1 LFLCGGQVHAC
12 AAARNLALGHA
23 PNAARLRAA
32 QVRHH
37 VARAAWAFPSDP
49 GASGVAHW
57 AAEALDALP
66 PEDAESTA
74 PRAALLFAEITA
86 CVHAQH
92 EEEKEEGRRRKEE
105 EAMRRAEGE

>member
-23 PNAARLRAA
+23 TNAARLRAA
-32 QVRHH
+32 HVRRH

-57 AAEALDALP
+57 AAEALDVLP
-66 PEDAESTA
+66 PEDAEGAA
-74 PRAALLFAEITA
+74 PRAARLFAETTA
-86 CVHAQH
+86 RAHAQH
-92 EEEKEEGRRRKEE
+92 EEQKDDDRRRKEE